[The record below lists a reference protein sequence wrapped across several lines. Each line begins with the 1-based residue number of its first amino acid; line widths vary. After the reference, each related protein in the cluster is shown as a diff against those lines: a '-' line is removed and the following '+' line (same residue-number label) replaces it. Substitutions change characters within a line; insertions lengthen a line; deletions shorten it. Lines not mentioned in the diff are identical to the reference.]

1 MRRVKVNSDES
12 RKNSKK
18 KTIEEEKLNKTF
30 TFSCKKQKKNDNV
43 LFKQKSILQKSN
55 SDVN

>member
-1 MRRVKVNSDES
+1 MKVE
-12 RKNSKK
+12 RTQKN
-18 KTIEEEKLNKTF
+18 KTIEEEKLDKTF